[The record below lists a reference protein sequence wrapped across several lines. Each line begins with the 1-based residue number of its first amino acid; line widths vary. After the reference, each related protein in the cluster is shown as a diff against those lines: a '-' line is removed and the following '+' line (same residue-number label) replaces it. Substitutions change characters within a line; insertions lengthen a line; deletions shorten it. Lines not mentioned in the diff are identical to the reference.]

1 MLFKLT
7 ACDVA
12 CNAHA
17 ILIQICSLKGIPWKQ
32 RLHQR
37 TETRVY
43 IFPGPD

>member
-1 MLFKLT
+1 MPESEDNT
-7 ACDVA
+7 YV
-12 CNAHA
+12 
-17 ILIQICSLKGIPWKQ
+17 LKGCPLEAKDVLWKQ